1 MSVSVAKHGQQ
12 SGVWSTVED
21 VPTRLRTDHPR
32 SQERSTIMA
41 TRHALPRTHSS
52 PTSTIQTTR
61 SHIGPATDS
70 PSKLGTAEAPLAP
83 RNRANSCGWYLI
95 EDPDSGQLG
104 AACRRRRSM
113 GWFPD
118 PAAAQPT
125 TYRQH
130 VELVDVA
137 EHIEALLAA
146 GFTVAQLAD
155 QAAATPEQI
164 RGLRADVADVDDTVT
179 AEAVARI
186 GLAPARGDDLA
197 PRLGAHRR
205 VQGLRAMGYPLES
218 LARELGVSRGE
229 LTKLGTHGTM
239 CADLW
244 RSIDELYDRWAMTPG
259 PSESVRRQA
268 RAAGV
273 VPPLGW
279 DDDEIDDPRARSHA
293 DDVGDP
299 ISPKAEFDC
308 TAIARRLDGDLSVPL
323 TPAEYAEVVRAA
335 IVEHWPIERLAQVL
349 GVKVESARR
358 ALRRWK
364 AEVAEEVS
372 EQEHSQDRAM
382 DVDVDADHQLAL
394 DTEPTRQDLAAIDA
408 EDLGREQFVDDL
420 WSAAGLAER
429 WDQLEH
435 LPGRRSVRRTSCRQ
449 RDCTS
454 SGRASSGRASC
465 SDPPAGGQ
473 LELLERAQCA

>member
-1 MSVSVAKHGQQ
+1 MTVSVAKHGQQ

-41 TRHALPRTHSS
+41 TRSALPRTHSS
-52 PTSTIQTTR
+52 ATSTIQTTR
-61 SHIGPATDS
+61 SHIGAATDS

-83 RNRANSCGWYLI
+83 RNRADSCGWYLI
-95 EDPDSGQLG
+95 EDPDSGQQG
-104 AACRRRRSM
+104 AVRRRRREM

-130 VELVDVA
+130 VDLGDVA

-155 QAAATPEQI
+155 QAAATPEEI
-164 RGLRADVADVDDTVT
+164 RSLRADVAEVSDTVT

-186 GLAPARGDDLA
+186 GFAPGRGDDLA

-205 VQGLRAMGYPLES
+205 IQGLRAMGYPLEI
-218 LARELGVSRGE
+218 LASELGMSRWE

-268 RAAGV
+268 RAAGA

-293 DDVGDP
+293 DDVGEP
-299 ISPKAEFDC
+299 IPPKAEFDC

-323 TPAEYAEVVRAA
+323 TPAEYAEVVRTA

-349 GVKVESARR
+349 GVKVASARR

-364 AEVAEEVS
+364 AVAAEDVS
-372 EQEHSQDRAM
+372 EQGALGAGE
-382 DVDVDADHQLAL
+382 VDHQVDP
-394 DTEPTRQDLAAIDA
+394 DTEPTGQELAAIEA
-408 EDLGREQFVDDL
+408 EDRGREEFVDDL
-420 WSAAGLAER
+420 GSGVGRAER
-429 WDQLEH
+429 WDQLEN
-435 LPGRRSVRRTSCRQ
+435 LMRRRSARR
-449 RDCTS
+449 S
-454 SGRASSGRASC
+454 SRRPRGRSSPGRASSGRASC
-465 SDPPAGGQ
+465 TDPPVGVQ